1 MNAFQSRI
9 HAAFLAGGAAGMA
22 RVWEYICQNPGCGV
36 VEAGGRGGVNS
47 LRILKLERAGLITT
61 TFKGRKRHCYAR
73 EAP

>member
-22 RVWEYICQNPGCGV
+22 RVWEYICQNPGCGASEV
-36 VEAGGRGGVNS
+36 GGLNGANS
-47 LRILKLERAGLITT
+47 LRVQKLERAGLITT